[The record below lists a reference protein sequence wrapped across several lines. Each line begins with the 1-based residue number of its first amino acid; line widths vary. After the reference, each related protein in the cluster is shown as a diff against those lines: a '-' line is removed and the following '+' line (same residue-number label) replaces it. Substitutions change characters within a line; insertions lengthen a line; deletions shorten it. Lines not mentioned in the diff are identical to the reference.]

1 MTTNKEPPSKKY
13 LAQILRDPE
22 LTHWAKEIFINP
34 TSNKISRLNSMCFTI
49 ASSCNFPFLK
59 PADRDVLLQQL
70 EAHFTAKKTPNV
82 ITDQYIHDQYFLDI
96 VNDADIAQVVEVRI
110 KKGLPILGTVERYC
124 SRIRHEFDLM
134 QLDAPAL
141 HALINM
147 LFEYYGLKPIINKEP
162 ITMSNNAPK
171 FETKHFVNGT
181 DAKHLSDADLIT
193 AIKDIEK
200 EIAQLQE
207 VKTASKKISA
217 KITELDAAREAIAAL
232 LDQR

>member
-1 MTTNKEPPSKKY
+1 M
-13 LAQILRDPE
+13 
-22 LTHWAKEIFINP
+22 
-34 TSNKISRLNSMCFTI
+34 
-49 ASSCNFPFLK
+49 
-59 PADRDVLLQQL
+59 
-70 EAHFTAKKTPNV
+70 
-82 ITDQYIHDQYFLDI
+82 ITDQYIHDQYFLGI
-96 VNDADIAQVVEVRI
+96 VNDADIAQVIEFRI
-110 KKGLPILGTVERYC
+110 KKGLTILGSVERYC
-124 SRIRHEFDLM
+124 SRIRHEFDLV

-141 HALINM
+141 HVLIQM
-147 LFEYYGLKPIINKEP
+147 LHDYYNPKPKPITTEEP
-162 ITMSNNAPK
+162 ATMSNNAPK

>member
-1 MTTNKEPPSKKY
+1 MKEPPSKKY
-13 LAQILRDPE
+13 LDQILQNSA
-22 LTHWAKEIFINP
+22 LTNWAKKIFINP
-34 TSNKISRLNSMCFTI
+34 TSNKVSRLNSLCYNI
-49 ASSCNFPFLK
+49 ATDCNFPFLK

-70 EAHFTAKKTPNV
+70 ETHFTPKEKTDV
-82 ITDQYIHDQYFLDI
+82 ITDQYVRDQYFLSI
-96 VNDADIAQVVEVRI
+96 INDADIAQTVQARI
-110 KKGLPILGTVERYC
+110 KKGLTILGTIGKYC
-124 SRIRHEFDLM
+124 SRISHELDLM
-134 QLDAPAL
+134 QLDSSSL

-147 LFEYYGLKPIINKEP
+147 LHSYYNPKSEPITTKEP
-162 ITMSNNAPK
+162 ATMSNNAPK

-181 DAKHLSDADLIT
+181 DAKHLSDAELIT